1 MGQALILSG
10 SLRRRVGCRL
20 AKQQK
25 VQVNGVDYLGRYG
38 GCWYYIDAGHWV
50 YHRRY
55 HRLLLYGGGGLIVPG
70 VVSLCGGHGFVSRK
84 QLVGSMVLG
93 TMSGWSLEVQM
104 SVSVSSHV
112 FSSLVPPSHD
122 QISSGMAFTGS
133 RGDEKLRN
141 VLLRSLI
148 DLRIYCQEQRIE
160 IVALDRGLYR
170 TEYSCGTKGGL
181 LMRHLQIRLA
191 RLCLDASVTA
201 ASSSAP
207 TIYCNDFGK
216 DIEKV
221 TFAFLLTTESNVVFH
236 RRH

>member
-1 MGQALILSG
+1 M
-10 SLRRRVGCRL
+10 
-20 AKQQK
+20 
-25 VQVNGVDYLGRYG
+25 
-38 GCWYYIDAGHWV
+38 
-50 YHRRY
+50 
-55 HRLLLYGGGGLIVPG
+55 
-70 VVSLCGGHGFVSRK
+70 SRK
-84 QLVGSMVLG
+84 QLLGSMVLG

-191 RLCLDASVTA
+191 RLCLDASVTD

-221 TFAFLLTTESNVVFH
+221 TFACHPTTESNVVFH
-236 RRH
+236 RRY